1 MRETACEHGPWTKQG
16 GSRSEW
22 HTNLLILAKRTKH
35 EAVHGIFVVKCILS
49 RNCIWSE
56 ISNVTLFMSF
66 NKNIPSKKEKKR
78 KVGLSGSDGLD
89 WMVSFI
95 FAGLG

>member
-1 MRETACEHGPWTKQG
+1 
-16 GSRSEW
+16 
-22 HTNLLILAKRTKH
+22 
-35 EAVHGIFVVKCILS
+35 
-49 RNCIWSE
+49 
-56 ISNVTLFMSF
+56 MSF